1 MHLRRNYCYQDLS
14 AIQRTHTKKE
24 ITFLIQTKQIL
35 TIDLA
40 LKFDKK
46 KKKKTTESCTLV
58 VHPKVAQINQ
68 SLNQFAFEK

>member
-1 MHLRRNYCYQDLS
+1 MHLRRNYCYQDLP

-24 ITFLIQTKQIL
+24 ITFLIQTKRIL
-35 TIDLA
+35 TTDLA
-40 LKFDKK
+40 LKFDEKK
-46 KKKKTTESCTLV
+46 KNTESCTLV